1 MLNSMMRRT
10 VFPTLL
16 FSVFLLSL
24 TRVSAYEVTLQGG
37 PRMDIPVA
45 WVLSTEDPSVP
56 AWYAPDRGAA
66 AEVML
71 WAPGTWAEMQAFVDE
86 IRPEGAEGDVM
97 AFPMWNGEAALA
109 DWTFPTASGV
119 FRGWFLLVRGHGPD
133 VLISAITAAEQ
144 FNDRQP
150 FLLSVLDS
158 YSPGDEVRLQPG
170 AVSRF
175 LEFTGTGEP
184 YRVSSVFEEQS
195 LIWLHDPAAASA
207 SQDVIEREALVLS
220 AYGGVPTLFYEAW
233 IRYYRLIYRD
243 SYERLSSLAD
253 ALADGPLPIE
263 EVSPEEAA
271 KRLLDW
277 LQGFSYGSTDGF
289 SDLLAPSTAC
299 ASGTGDCD
307 SLALALIILMDGYGV
322 DGRILISYQA
332 AHAVAALD
340 LPGKG
345 LRYSEGEDSWLVAE
359 LTSRLPLGVL
369 PERLDGVDDWFS
381 IDFDQKNGIQ

>member
-1 MLNSMMRRT
+1 MKRRT
-10 VFPTLL
+10 LIPTLL
-16 FSVFLLSL
+16 FSVFVFSL
-24 TRVSAYEVTLQGG
+24 VDVSAYEVTLQGG
-37 PRMDIPVA
+37 GRMDIPVA
-45 WVLSTEDPSVP
+45 WDFSTDDPSVP

-71 WAPGTWAEMQAFVDE
+71 WAPGTWTEMQAFVDE
-86 IRPEGAEGDVM
+86 IRPEGAEGDVLT
-97 AFPMWNGEAALA
+97 FPMWNGEAALA
-109 DWTFPTASGV
+109 DWTFQTSSGV
-119 FRGWFLLVRGHGPD
+119 FRGWFLLVRGDGPD
-133 VLISAITAAEQ
+133 VRISAITAAEQ
-144 FNDRQP
+144 FDERRP

-158 YSPGDEVRLQPG
+158 YSPRDEERLHPG

-175 LEFTGTGEP
+175 LELTGTGEP
-184 YRVSSVFEEQS
+184 YRVDSVFEDQS
-195 LIWLHDPAAASA
+195 LSWMHDPAAALA

-220 AYGGVPTLFYEAW
+220 AYGSVPNLFYQAW
-233 IRYYRLIYRD
+233 SRYYRLIYRD
-243 SYERLSSLAD
+243 SYERLSPLAD

-271 KRLLDW
+271 KRLLSW
-277 LQGFSYGSTDGF
+277 LQGFAYGSTDGF

-307 SLALALIILMDGYGV
+307 SLALALVILMERYGV

-345 LRYSEGEDSWLVAE
+345 LRYTEGEESWLVAE
-359 LTSRLPLGVL
+359 LTSRLSLGVL
-369 PERLDGVDDWFS
+369 PERLNGVDDWFS
-381 IDFDQKNGIQ
+381 IDFDPKNTLQ